1 MNQEETNIDILKE
14 ILKEMNIEK
23 TVSKAEAVVLWPPDV
38 KSQLIG
44 KAPDAGQ
51 DWRQEG
57 KVDTEDEMLDGIMD
71 SMDMSL
77 SKLQE
82 TGKPGMLQSMG
93 SQRLW
98 HNWATEQH

>member
-44 KAPDAGQ
+44 KAPDAG
-51 DWRQEG
+51 
-57 KVDTEDEMLDGIMD
+57 K
-71 SMDMSL
+71 
-77 SKLQE
+77 
-82 TGKPGMLQSMG
+82 
-93 SQRLW
+93 
-98 HNWATEQH
+98 NWWQKEKGTTKEEIVR

>member
-44 KAPDAGQ
+44 KAPDAGK
-51 DWRQEG
+51 DWEQKEKG
-57 KVDTEDEMLDGIMD
+57 VADNEMV
-71 SMDMSL
+71 
-77 SKLQE
+77 
-82 TGKPGMLQSMG
+82 
-93 SQRLW
+93 R
-98 HNWATEQH
+98 